1 MSAVPSVVALQKPA
15 FDSPPLAAAQEV
27 PAPAGLRLACDWSW
41 AGGTEAVPT
50 PAALRRLGGGWRR
63 VETVR
68 AGLQRLACDW
78 RRLEVQG
85 VPASAGLR
93 KPASGWM
100 GEACLVEPGGGA
112 PLGDGR
118 SRSWASAC
126 YGLAVFHPQAF
137 LRISASRR
145 RAAAAVRPPRAHPE
159 RRARCLGGRQRKRA
173 RTGCTEPAPHPA
185 VLAGHRV
192 HSASGTGGS
201 RFAQPWAISRLSPG
215 AAFLPSPGGPVLEPP
230 STLIRACETGR
241 SRHPSQ
247 ARTPSVAAASRPNSV
262 CKLRTAS
269 SVYFSW
275 TTQLTLISE
284 VEIIWM
290 LMPCLAST

>member
-1 MSAVPSVVALQKPA
+1 M
-15 FDSPPLAAAQEV
+15 
-27 PAPAGLRLACDWSW
+27 
-41 AGGTEAVPT
+41 
-50 PAALRRLGGGWRR
+50 
-63 VETVR
+63 
-68 AGLQRLACDW
+68 
-78 RRLEVQG
+78 
-85 VPASAGLR
+85 
-93 KPASGWM
+93 
-100 GEACLVEPGGGA
+100 
-112 PLGDGR
+112 
-118 SRSWASAC
+118 
-126 YGLAVFHPQAF
+126 FHPQAF

-192 HSASGTGGS
+192 HSASGTAGS